1 MRCGSIRAEANPVTV
16 REAITIRPA
25 GPDDSEAI
33 VAMATR
39 LTAFERSLGSHDSSR
54 TCRLAV
60 SDLAKHC
67 FCERPLFHILVAERG
82 SGLFGYA
89 LYCLVFDTELAAVG
103 LWLGD
108 LYVDP
113 EVRGHGVGLAILR
126 AVAEACQ
133 AHDATW
139 IAWQVQRNNI
149 DAQRFYDRFA
159 ERDPDLV
166 YWTELKD
173 FRAALSS

>member
-1 MRCGSIRAEANPVTV
+1 VRCGFIGAEADPVTV
-16 REAITIRPA
+16 GEAITIRPA

-33 VAMATR
+33 VAMAAR
-39 LTAFERSLGSHDSSR
+39 LTAFERSLGPHESSR
-54 TCRLAV
+54 ICRLTA

-67 FCERPLFHILVAERG
+67 FCERPLFHVLVAERD
-82 SGLFGYA
+82 SDLFGYV

-108 LYVDP
+108 VYVDP
-113 EVRGHGVGLAILR
+113 EVRGHGVGLAMLR
-126 AVAEACQ
+126 AVAEACR

-173 FRAALSS
+173 FRASLLF

>member
-1 MRCGSIRAEANPVTV
+1 MTLGEGIA
-16 REAITIRPA
+16 IRPA
-25 GPDDSEAI
+25 EPDDSEAI
-33 VAMATR
+33 VAMAAR
-39 LTAFERSLGSHDSSR
+39 LTAFERSLDPREPSR
-54 TCRLAV
+54 VCRLAP

-67 FCERPLFHILVAERG
+67 FGERPLFHVLVAERH
-82 SGLFGYA
+82 SDLLGYV
-89 LYCLVFDTELAAVG
+89 LYCLVFDSELAAVG

-113 EVRGHGVGLAILR
+113 EMRGHGAGLAMLR
-126 AVAEACQ
+126 AVAEACR

-166 YWTELKD
+166 YWTELED
-173 FRAALSS
+173 FRAALSP